1 MHVSQAKLE
10 KLLLYSR
17 EGVESLV
24 ITSER
29 SELVGKY
36 YVAYFMI

>member
-1 MHVSQAKLE
+1 LE

-24 ITSER
+24 ITFER